1 MRLAYLGP
9 RGTYTEAAA
18 IAYDPTAELLPR
30 PSFTSAVEMVEAG
43 EADGAVCAI
52 ENSIEGPVVEVR
64 ELLLREQSAVL
75 IRSEVVVPIRHALAG
90 VEGIDLASVR
100 TVYSHPQ
107 EIGRAHV

>member
-30 PSFTSAVEMVEAG
+30 PSFTSA
-43 EADGAVCAI
+43 
-52 ENSIEGPVVEVR
+52 
-64 ELLLREQSAVL
+64 
-75 IRSEVVVPIRHALAG
+75 
-90 VEGIDLASVR
+90 
-100 TVYSHPQ
+100 